1 MSDNPKKLHVRTY
14 AVAGSLQGADAPLL
28 DTFCHSK
35 NWRYQSTPV
44 MTIAYEQLQADVAGT
59 MAKLVGFLGLTL
71 PRGGTVGDG
80 GGGGGDGAGGIN
92 TKEGGVKAGKED
104 LRQTLVH
111 FDAIEAHGPRCLDQL
126 RATLPHY
133 FPPVQQSKRR
143 RQEIAH
149 GESKTKNRRKCR

>member
-1 MSDNPKKLHVRTY
+1 M
-14 AVAGSLQGADAPLL
+14 LL
-28 DTFCHSK
+28 AACKAQMHHCQMAFCHSK

-80 GGGGGDGAGGIN
+80 GGGGGGDGASRGNQHEGRRREGW
-92 TKEGGVKAGKED
+92 EGGPAA
-104 LRQTLVH
+104 QTLVH

-126 RATLPHY
+126 CATLPHY